1 MHFYTKIRKN
11 EIKLKVL
18 LGENAF
24 IIPHHYDSFITKSS
38 RV

>member
-1 MHFYTKIRKN
+1 MHLYIKIREN

-18 LGENAF
+18 LGQNAF
-24 IIPHHYDSFITKSS
+24 IIPHDYYSFITKSS